1 MLHQRAVM
9 LEKIRAFFRRTGVME
24 VETPQLWPTAGTD
37 PHLDC
42 FPVDGGTCTLY
53 LQSSPELAMKRLL
66 AAGSGSIYQICKAF
80 RRGEAGRLHNPE
92 FTLLEWY
99 RVGFDLSHLMD
110 EVAYLLHELLS
121 PRIQGQLRFTYE
133 ELFQQYLG
141 VSWQAP
147 LPHLERQAE
156 ALGLTE
162 ASAVCGQ
169 ERSLWID
176 FLFSHAIQPR
186 LPEGILVFVHD
197 YPASMAALARIKPDN
212 PSVAERF
219 EVFVDGVELANGYHE
234 LTDPI
239 EQRARFEAD
248 LAWRR
253 RAGLP
258 LPPVDEAFLAALE
271 TGLPDCSGVA
281 LGIDRV
287 LMLAQGRT
295 AISEVLAFPL
305 RLAL

>member
-1 MLHQRAVM
+1 M
-9 LEKIRAFFRRTGVME
+9 LEKIRAFFRRAGVME

-37 PHLDC
+37 PNLDC

-53 LQSSPELAMKRLL
+53 LQTSPEFAMKRLL
-66 AAGSGSIYQICKAF
+66 AAGSGSIYQICRAF

-99 RVGFDLSHLMD
+99 RVGFDLSYLMD
-110 EVAYLLHELLS
+110 EVACLLHELLS
-121 PRIQGQLRFTYE
+121 NRTHGQLRFTYE
-133 ELFQQYLG
+133 ELFQQYIG

-147 LPHLERQAE
+147 LLHLERQAKV
-156 ALGLTE
+156 LGLTE

-169 ERSLWID
+169 ERSLWLD

-186 LPEGILVFVHD
+186 LPAGTLVFVHD
-197 YPASMAALARIKPDN
+197 YPAPLAALARIKPDN
-212 PSVAERF
+212 PWVAERF
-219 EVFVDGVELANGYHE
+219 EVFVDGVELANGYRE

-281 LGIDRV
+281 LGVDRV
-287 LMLAQGRT
+287 LMLAQGRA
-295 AISEVLAFPL
+295 AISDVLPFPL
-305 RLAL
+305 RLA